1 METHATSDLTVIA
14 QMWLPGADYERLP
27 RVEVYADLRQAGSW
41 RSDVG
46 AMIVDTQRVDEELLR
61 RFPSLRTICRY
72 GIGYDD
78 VDVDLCT
85 RRGIQVGI
93 TRGPV
98 EAATAELAIALM
110 LAGRRGIPG
119 QDAVVRA
126 GKWSEPISVL
136 PHHLGLTGY
145 RLGLVGLGDIGSQV
159 AIRARAL
166 GMTISY
172 HSRHD
177 SPAAAALD
185 VRRHDLDDLMS
196 SSDIVSLHVPL
207 TPETTGM
214 INARHLALMP
224 DGAMLVNTSRGPVV
238 DEDALVAELQTRRI
252 YAGLDV
258 YIDEPLVSERV
269 RNAPNTVLSP
279 HAGSATRSARLEMT
293 RLTME
298 NVLAGLA
305 ARPLPN
311 RVREQSSMI
320 VGTAADRAQG

>member
-1 METHATSDLTVIA
+1 
-14 QMWLPGADYERLP
+14 MWLPGADYDLLP
-27 RVEVYADLRQAGSW
+27 RVEVYADLGQAGRW
-41 RSDVG
+41 RPDVG
-46 AMIVDTQRVDEELLR
+46 AMIVDSQRVDEELLR

-110 LAGRRGIPG
+110 LAARRGIPC
-119 QDAVVRA
+119 QDALVRA
-126 GKWSEPISVL
+126 GKWSDPISVL
-136 PHHLGLTGY
+136 PNHLGLTGY
-145 RLGLVGLGDIGSQV
+145 RLGLVGLGEIGSQV
-159 AIRARAL
+159 AVRARAL
-166 GMTISY
+166 GMTIAY

-177 SPAAAALD
+177 SPAAPALGIK
-185 VRRHDLDDLMS
+185 RLELDDLVAN
-196 SSDIVSLHVPL
+196 SDIVSLHVPL
-207 TPETTGM
+207 TSETTGL
-214 INARHLALMP
+214 INSRRLALMP
-224 DGAMLVNTSRGPVV
+224 DGAMLVNTSRGAVI
-238 DEDALVAELQTRRI
+238 DEDALVAELDKRRI

-258 YIDEPLVSERV
+258 YIDEPLVSERL

-293 RLTME
+293 RLTVE

-305 ARPLPN
+305 ARPLPH
-311 RVREQSSMI
+311 RVHEQSGMAVGI
-320 VGTAADRAQG
+320 VADRPQN

>member
-1 METHATSDLTVIA
+1 MHAPSPWTVIA
-14 QMWLPGADYERLP
+14 QMWLPGADYDRLP
-27 RVEVYADLRQAGSW
+27 RMEVYPDLGHAGLW
-41 RSDVG
+41 RPDVG
-46 AMIVDTQRVDEELLR
+46 AMIVDMQRVDEELLR
-61 RFPSLRTICRY
+61 RFPSLRAICRY

-78 VDVDLCT
+78 IDVDLCT

-110 LAGRRGIPG
+110 LAGRRGITS

-126 GKWSEPISVL
+126 GGWSEPISVL
-136 PHHLGLTGY
+136 PDHLGLTGY
-145 RLGLVGLGDIGSQV
+145 RLGLVGLGEIGSQV
-159 AIRARAL
+159 AVRAHAL
-166 GMTISY
+166 GMTVTY

-177 SPAAAALD
+177 APAAGAL
-185 VRRHDLDDLMS
+185 RIKRLELDDLVG

-207 TPETTGM
+207 TPQTTGL
-214 INARHLALMP
+214 INARRLALMP
-224 DGAMLVNTSRGPVV
+224 DGAMLVNTSRGAVV
-238 DEDALVAELQTRRI
+238 DEDALVAELEKRRI

-258 YIDEPLVSERV
+258 YVDEPLVSERL
-269 RNAPNTVLSP
+269 RNAPNAVLSP
-279 HAGSATRSARLEMT
+279 HAGSATRYARLEMT

-311 RVREQSSMI
+311 RVREQSSMVI
-320 VGTAADRAQG
+320 EAVPDRAKD